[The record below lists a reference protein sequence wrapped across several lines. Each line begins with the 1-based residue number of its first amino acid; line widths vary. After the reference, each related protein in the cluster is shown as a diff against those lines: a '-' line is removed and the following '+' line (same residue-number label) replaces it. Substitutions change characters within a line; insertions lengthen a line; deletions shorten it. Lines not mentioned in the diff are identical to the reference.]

1 MIYDPNYV
9 RKYIYT
15 RTQTRVYTSN
25 QFNKVPIQHNQ
36 PQLDMIHDILM
47 YNNTTGIIII
57 AICFICPGLAT
68 GPGARFLKGLIL

>member
-1 MIYDPNYV
+1 M
-9 RKYIYT
+9 
-15 RTQTRVYTSN
+15 TQTTYESINTSQ
-25 QFNKVPIQHNQ
+25 QFYKVPIQHNQ

-47 YNNTTGIIII
+47 YNNTTTGIIII